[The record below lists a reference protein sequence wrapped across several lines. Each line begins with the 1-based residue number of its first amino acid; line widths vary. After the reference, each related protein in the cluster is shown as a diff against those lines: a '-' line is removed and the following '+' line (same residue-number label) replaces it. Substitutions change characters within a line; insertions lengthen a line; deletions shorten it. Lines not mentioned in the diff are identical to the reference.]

1 MEKSPR
7 QLLKTVFG
15 YDEFR
20 PLQEDIIER
29 TLAGSDSF
37 VLMPTGGGKSM
48 CFQIP
53 ALCFD
58 GITIVVSPLI
68 SLMKDQ
74 VQALQ
79 SNGIKADFFNSSITP
94 QEENSVIS
102 RAEKG
107 EIQLLYLSPEKLISV
122 SNTWLQNLNI
132 KLVAI
137 DEAHCVSMWGHD
149 FRPEYTQIKSFR
161 NSLPDVPFMAL
172 TATADKSA
180 RTDIETQLGLK
191 DSKLF
196 ISSFDRKN
204 LAIEVRGQIPKKK
217 KLREIGQFVQRKKNE
232 SGIIYCLSRK
242 NTEEVA
248 EYLKTDGHS
257 VAFYHAGMDAEERER
272 VQTEFINDDTKI
284 IVATIAFGMGID
296 KSNVRWVIHYNLPKN
311 LEGYYQE
318 IGRAGRDGLPSET
331 RLYFTMRDFVL
342 YSQFADDGAN
352 SAMQKD
358 KLNRMLQ
365 FAEAKSCR
373 RKILLS
379 YFGEHLPEDCGNCD
393 VCRNP
398 PKDFDGTL
406 LAQKALSGIARMKE
420 KEGITMLINVL
431 RGSNNAEVHA
441 AGYFRLKTYGVGK
454 DIGFNDWRDYIIQ
467 LANQGLIEIMYSERS
482 ALKISPVG
490 WKVLRGELP
499 VKLTFPTIAEEQ
511 NRKKPK
517 AAIMAEDGE
526 VDTDLF
532 AELKKLRYSI
542 SREEN
547 MPAYIIFS
555 DKSLKAMASDLPV
568 TENAFLAI
576 SGVGMN
582 KMEKYGEEFMEVIKK
597 FKSVTKPKKVPTTY
611 ETLVLYKAGL
621 DPKEIAEK
629 RELQITTIYS
639 HLAKLYTE
647 GKEVNLEKLVAK
659 EVVDKVRMAFHEL
672 NRETELKPIFEKL
685 GEAVSYGEI
694 RMSLAIVNRD
704 VHPLSDFERDGRNQ
718 FSQDGAA
725 DER

>member
-1 MEKSPR
+1 MEKHP
-7 QLLKTVFG
+7 QTLLKNVFG

-20 PLQEDIIER
+20 PLQQEIIDR
-29 TLAGSDSF
+29 TLVGKDSF

-74 VQALQ
+74 VQALE
-79 SNGIKADFFNSSITP
+79 SNGIKADFFNSSISP
-94 QEENSVIS
+94 QAENDVIS
-102 RAEKG
+102 RATKG

-122 SNTWLQNLNI
+122 SNTWLKKLNI

-149 FRPEYTQIKSFR
+149 FRPEYTQLKVFR
-161 NSLPDVPFMAL
+161 NSLPEVPFMAL

-180 RTDIETQLGLK
+180 RTDIEEQLGLK

-204 LAIEVRGQIPKKK
+204 LSIEVRGQVPKQK
-217 KLREIGQFVQRKKNE
+217 KLQEIEQFVERKKNE

-248 EYLKTDGHS
+248 NYLKEDGHS
-257 VAFYHAGMDAEERER
+257 VAFYHAGMNPEERER
-272 VQTEFINDDTKI
+272 VQTKFINDDTKI

-331 RLYFTMRDFVL
+331 RLYYNMKDFVL
-342 YSQFADDGAN
+342 YSQFADNGAN
-352 SAMQKD
+352 STMQKE
-358 KLNRMLQ
+358 KLSRMLQ

-379 YFGEHLPEDCGNCD
+379 YFGEHLTNACGNCD
-393 VCRNP
+393 VCDNP

-431 RGSNNAEVHA
+431 RGSNNAEVYA
-441 AGYFRLKTYGVGK
+441 GGYFQLKTYGVGS
-454 DIGFNDWRDYIIQ
+454 DVSFFDWRDYIIQ
-467 LANQGLIEIMYSERS
+467 LANQGLIEIMYSEGS
-482 ALKISPVG
+482 ALKISPIG
-490 WKVLRGELP
+490 WKVLRGEQSI
-499 VKLTFPTIAEEQ
+499 KLTLPIIAKE
-511 NRKKPK
+511 KKRREPK
-517 AAIMAEDGE
+517 FIKMTDEGE
-526 VDTDLF
+526 VNMELF
-532 AELKKLRYSI
+532 TELKKLRYSI

-547 MPAYIIFS
+547 VPAYIIFN

-568 TENAFLAI
+568 TENQFLAI

-582 KMEKYGEEFMEVIKK
+582 KMKQYGEKFMKVIRK
-597 FKSVTKPKKVPTTY
+597 F
-611 ETLVLYKAGL
+611 
-621 DPKEIAEK
+621 
-629 RELQITTIYS
+629 
-639 HLAKLYTE
+639 
-647 GKEVNLEKLVAK
+647 
-659 EVVDKVRMAFHEL
+659 
-672 NRETELKPIFEKL
+672 
-685 GEAVSYGEI
+685 
-694 RMSLAIVNRD
+694 
-704 VHPLSDFERDGRNQ
+704 
-718 FSQDGAA
+718 
-725 DER
+725 

>member
-1 MEKSPR
+1 MKNNP
-7 QLLKTVFG
+7 QTLLKQVFG

-20 PLQEDIIER
+20 PLQQEIIDR
-29 TLAGSDSF
+29 TLAGKDSF

-53 ALCFD
+53 ALCFE

-79 SNGIKADFFNSSITP
+79 ANGIQADFFNSSISF
-94 QEENSVIS
+94 QAENEVIG
-102 RAEKG
+102 RAKKG

-122 SNTWLQNLNI
+122 SNTWLRDLNI

-149 FRPEYTQIKSFR
+149 FRPEYTQLKAFR
-161 NSLPDVPFMAL
+161 NSLPEVPFMAL

-180 RTDIETQLGLK
+180 RADIEMQLGLK

-204 LAIEVRGQIPKKK
+204 LSIEVRGQVPKNK
-217 KLREIGQFVQRKKNE
+217 KLQEIARFVKRKKSD

-248 EYLKTDGHS
+248 DYLKADGHS
-257 VAFYHAGMDAEERER
+257 VAFYHAGMNPEERER
-272 VQTEFINDDTKI
+272 VQTAFIHDETKI

-331 RLYFTMRDFVL
+331 RLYYNMSDFVL
-342 YSQFADDGAN
+342 YSQFADGGAN

-358 KLNRMLQ
+358 KLSRMLQ

-379 YFGEHLPEDCGNCD
+379 YFGEHLTKDCGNCD
-393 VCRNP
+393 VCDNP

-431 RGSNNAEVHA
+431 RGSNNAEVL
-441 AGYFRLKTYGVGK
+441 AGGYSQLKTYGVGK
-454 DIGFNDWRDYIIQ
+454 DVSFMDWRDYIIQ
-467 LANQGLIEIMYSERS
+467 LANQGLIEIMYSEGS
-482 ALKISPVG
+482 ALKISPIG
-490 WKVLRGELP
+490 WKVLKGEQAIKLTLP
-499 VKLTFPTIAEEQ
+499 VVPEEK
-511 NRKKPK
+511 NKMRPNAMK
-517 AAIMAEDGE
+517 MADEEE
-526 VDTDLF
+526 VNTDLL
-532 AELKKLRYSI
+532 ADLKKLRFSI
-542 SREEN
+542 SREKN
-547 MPAYIIFS
+547 VPAYVIFS
-555 DKSLKAMASDLPV
+555 DKVLKLMATDMPF
-568 TENAFLAI
+568 TTNQFLAI

-582 KMEKYGEEFMEVIKK
+582 KTDQYGEEFMAVIRKY
-597 FKSVTKPKKVPTTY
+597 KSVAKPKTTPTTL
-611 ETLVLYKAGL
+611 ETFVLYKEGL
-621 DPKEIAEK
+621 NPEEIAAK
-629 RELQITTIYS
+629 RDLQVTTIYS
-639 HLAKLYTE
+639 HLSQLYTE
-647 GKEVNLEKLVAK
+647 GKDVELEKLVEK
-659 EVVDKVRMAFHEL
+659 SVVDKVRVAFNEL
-672 NRETELKPIFEKL
+672 DREITLKPIFERL
-685 GEAVSYGEI
+685 NEAVSYGEI
-694 RMSLAIVNRD
+694 RMSLTLILKN
-704 VHPLSDFERDGRNQ
+704 E
-718 FSQDGAA
+718 
-725 DER
+725 

>member
-1 MEKSPR
+1 MEKHP
-7 QLLKTVFG
+7 QTLLKKVFG

-20 PLQEDIIER
+20 PLQQEIIDR
-29 TLAGSDSF
+29 TLVGKDSF

-74 VQALQ
+74 VQALE
-79 SNGIKADFFNSSITP
+79 SNGIKADFFNSSISP
-94 QEENSVIS
+94 QAENDVIS
-102 RAEKG
+102 RATKG

-122 SNTWLQNLNI
+122 SNTWLKKLNI

-149 FRPEYTQIKSFR
+149 FRPEYTQLKVFR
-161 NSLPDVPFMAL
+161 NSLPEVPFMAL

-180 RTDIETQLGLK
+180 RTDIEEQLGLK

-204 LAIEVRGQIPKKK
+204 LSIEVRGQVPKQK
-217 KLREIGQFVQRKKNE
+217 KLQEIEQFVERKKNE

-248 EYLKTDGHS
+248 NYLKEDGHS
-257 VAFYHAGMDAEERER
+257 VAFYHAGMNPEEREQ
-272 VQTEFINDDTKI
+272 VQTKFINDDTKI

-331 RLYFTMRDFVL
+331 RLYYNMKDFVL
-342 YSQFADDGAN
+342 YSQFADNGAN
-352 SAMQKD
+352 STMQKE
-358 KLNRMLQ
+358 KLSRMLQ

-379 YFGEHLPEDCGNCD
+379 YFGEHLTNACGNCD
-393 VCRNP
+393 VCDNP

-431 RGSNNAEVHA
+431 RGSNNAEVYA
-441 AGYFRLKTYGVGK
+441 GGYFQLKTYGVGS
-454 DIGFNDWRDYIIQ
+454 DVSFFDWRDYIIQ
-467 LANQGLIEIMYSERS
+467 LANQGLIEIMYSEGS
-482 ALKISPVG
+482 ALKISPIG
-490 WKVLRGELP
+490 WKVLRGEQSI
-499 VKLTFPTIAEEQ
+499 KLTLPIIANE
-511 NRKKPK
+511 KKRREPK
-517 AAIMAEDGE
+517 FMKMTDEGE
-526 VDTDLF
+526 VNMELF
-532 AELKKLRYSI
+532 TELKKLRYSI

-547 MPAYIIFS
+547 VPAYIIFN
-555 DKSLKAMASDLPV
+555 DKSLKAMASDLPI
-568 TENAFLAI
+568 TENQFLAI

-582 KMEKYGEEFMEVIKK
+582 KMKKYGEKFMKVIRK
-597 FKSVTKPKKVPTTY
+597 F
-611 ETLVLYKAGL
+611 
-621 DPKEIAEK
+621 
-629 RELQITTIYS
+629 
-639 HLAKLYTE
+639 
-647 GKEVNLEKLVAK
+647 
-659 EVVDKVRMAFHEL
+659 
-672 NRETELKPIFEKL
+672 
-685 GEAVSYGEI
+685 
-694 RMSLAIVNRD
+694 
-704 VHPLSDFERDGRNQ
+704 
-718 FSQDGAA
+718 
-725 DER
+725 

>member
-1 MEKSPR
+1 MEKHP
-7 QLLKTVFG
+7 QTLLKNVFG

-20 PLQEDIIER
+20 PLQQEIIDR
-29 TLAGSDSF
+29 TLVGKDSF

-74 VQALQ
+74 VQALE
-79 SNGIKADFFNSSITP
+79 SNGIKADFFNSSISP
-94 QEENSVIS
+94 QAENDVIS
-102 RAEKG
+102 RATKG

-122 SNTWLQNLNI
+122 SNTWLKKLNI

-149 FRPEYTQIKSFR
+149 FRPEYTQLKVFR
-161 NSLPDVPFMAL
+161 NSLPEVPFMAL

-180 RTDIETQLGLK
+180 RTDIEEQLGLK

-204 LAIEVRGQIPKKK
+204 LSIEVRGQVPKKK
-217 KLREIGQFVQRKKNE
+217 KLQEIGRFVERKKNE

-248 EYLKTDGHS
+248 NYLKEDGHS
-257 VAFYHAGMDAEERER
+257 VAFYHAGMNPEEREQ
-272 VQTEFINDDTKI
+272 VQTKFINDDTKI

-331 RLYFTMRDFVL
+331 RLYYNMKDFVL
-342 YSQFADDGAN
+342 YSQFADNGAN
-352 SAMQKD
+352 STMQKE
-358 KLNRMLQ
+358 KLSRMLQ

-379 YFGEHLPEDCGNCD
+379 YFGEHLTNACGNCD
-393 VCRNP
+393 VCDNP

-431 RGSNNAEVHA
+431 RGSNNAEVYA
-441 AGYFRLKTYGVGK
+441 GGYFQLKTYGVGS
-454 DIGFNDWRDYIIQ
+454 DVSFFDWRDYIIQ
-467 LANQGLIEIMYSERS
+467 LANQGLIEIMYSEGS
-482 ALKISPVG
+482 ALKISPIG
-490 WKVLRGELP
+490 WKVLRGEQSI
-499 VKLTFPTIAEEQ
+499 KLTLPIIAKE
-511 NRKKPK
+511 KKRREPK
-517 AAIMAEDGE
+517 FIKRTDEGE
-526 VDTDLF
+526 VNMELF
-532 AELKKLRYSI
+532 TELKKLRYSI

-547 MPAYIIFS
+547 VPAYIIFN

-568 TENAFLAI
+568 TENQFLAI

-582 KMEKYGEEFMEVIKK
+582 KMKQYGEKFMKVIRK
-597 FKSVTKPKKVPTTY
+597 F
-611 ETLVLYKAGL
+611 
-621 DPKEIAEK
+621 
-629 RELQITTIYS
+629 
-639 HLAKLYTE
+639 
-647 GKEVNLEKLVAK
+647 
-659 EVVDKVRMAFHEL
+659 
-672 NRETELKPIFEKL
+672 
-685 GEAVSYGEI
+685 
-694 RMSLAIVNRD
+694 
-704 VHPLSDFERDGRNQ
+704 
-718 FSQDGAA
+718 
-725 DER
+725 

>member
-1 MEKSPR
+1 MLKSP
-7 QLLKTVFG
+7 QTLLKNVFG

-20 PLQEDIIER
+20 PLQQEIIDR
-29 TLAGSDSF
+29 TLSGNDSF

-58 GITIVVSPLI
+58 GITLVVSPLI

-79 SNGIKADFFNSSITP
+79 SNGVKADFFNSSISP
-94 QEENSVIS
+94 QEESNVIE
-102 RAEKG
+102 RATKG
-107 EIQLLYLSPEKLISV
+107 EIQLLYLSPEKLIAV
-122 SNTWLQNLNI
+122 SNTWLKKLNI

-149 FRPEYTQIKSFR
+149 FRPEYTQLKVFR

-180 RTDIETQLGLK
+180 RTDIEEQLGLK
-191 DSKLF
+191 KSKLF

-204 LAIEVRGQIPKKK
+204 LSIEVRGQVPKKK
-217 KLREIGQFVQRKKNE
+217 KLQEIGQFVGQKENE

-248 EYLKTDGHS
+248 DYLKADGHS
-257 VAFYHAGMDAEERER
+257 VAFYHAGMNPEERER
-272 VQTEFINDDTKI
+272 VQTEFIHDNTKI

-331 RLYFTMRDFVL
+331 RLYYNMRDFVL

-352 SAMQKD
+352 PTMQKD
-358 KLNRMLQ
+358 KLSRMLQ

-379 YFGEHLPEDCGNCD
+379 YFGEHLTKDCGNCD
-393 VCRNP
+393 VCDNP

-406 LAQKALSGIARMKE
+406 LAQKALSGIARMRE

-441 AGYFRLKTYGVGK
+441 AGYFQLKTYGVGAEVSF
-454 DIGFNDWRDYIIQ
+454 FNWRDYIVQ
-467 LANQGLIEIMYSERS
+467 LANQGLIEIMYSEGS
-482 ALKISPVG
+482 ALKISPIG
-490 WKVLRGELP
+490 WKVLKGEQTIKLTLP
-499 VKLTFPTIAEEQ
+499 VSAKEKNKREPRSMKMVAEGKV
-511 NRKKPK
+511 N
-517 AAIMAEDGE
+517 A
-526 VDTDLF
+526 DLF
-532 AELKKLRYSI
+532 TELKKLRYSI
-542 SREEN
+542 SQKKKL
-547 MPAYIIFS
+547 PAYIIFN
-555 DKSLKAMASDLPV
+555 DKSLKAMASDLPG
-568 TENAFLAI
+568 TENEFLAI

-582 KMEKYGEEFMEVIKK
+582 KMEQYGTKFMEVIKR
-597 FKSVTKPKKVPTTY
+597 FK
-611 ETLVLYKAGL
+611 
-621 DPKEIAEK
+621 
-629 RELQITTIYS
+629 
-639 HLAKLYTE
+639 
-647 GKEVNLEKLVAK
+647 
-659 EVVDKVRMAFHEL
+659 M
-672 NRETELKPIFEKL
+672 
-685 GEAVSYGEI
+685 
-694 RMSLAIVNRD
+694 
-704 VHPLSDFERDGRNQ
+704 
-718 FSQDGAA
+718 
-725 DER
+725 

>member
-1 MEKSPR
+1 MEKNPKT
-7 QLLKTVFG
+7 LLKNVFG

-20 PLQEDIIER
+20 PLQQEIIER
-29 TLAGSDSF
+29 ALAGKDSF

-79 SNGIKADFFNSSITP
+79 SNGIQADFFNSSISRLA
-94 QEENSVIS
+94 ENEVIG
-102 RAEKG
+102 RAKRG

-122 SNTWLQNLNI
+122 SNTWLRDLNI

-149 FRPEYTQIKSFR
+149 FRPEYTQLKVFR
-161 NSLPDVPFMAL
+161 NSLPEVPFMAL

-180 RTDIETQLGLK
+180 RADIEEQLGLR

-196 ISSFDRKN
+196 ISSFDREN
-204 LAIEVRGQIPKKK
+204 LSIEVRGQVPKDK
-217 KLREIGQFVQRKKNE
+217 KLKEIALFVKKKKNE

-248 EYLKTDGHS
+248 DYLNKDGHS
-257 VAFYHAGMDAEERER
+257 VAFYHAGMNPEERER
-272 VQTEFINDDTKI
+272 VQTAFIHDETKI

-331 RLYFTMRDFVL
+331 RLYYNMGDFVL

-352 SAMQKD
+352 SAMQKE

-379 YFGEHLPEDCGNCD
+379 YFGEHLINDCGNCD
-393 VCRNP
+393 VCANP
-398 PKDFDGTL
+398 PKQFDGTL

-431 RGSNNAEVHA
+431 RGSNNAEVY
-441 AGYFRLKTYGVGK
+441 AGGYSQLKTYGVGK
-454 DIGFNDWRDYIIQ
+454 DVSFIDWRDYIIQ
-467 LANQGLIEIMYSERS
+467 LANQGLIEIMYSEGS
-482 ALKISPVG
+482 ALKISPFG
-490 WKVLRGELP
+490 WKVLKGDQSIRLTLP
-499 VKLTFPTIAEEQ
+499 VLADEK
-511 NRKKPK
+511 NSKKPK
-517 AAIMAEDGE
+517 VMKMADEEE
-526 VDTDLF
+526 VNTELF
-532 AELKKLRYSI
+532 DELKQLRYSI
-542 SREEN
+542 SREKSV
-547 MPAYIIFS
+547 PAYVIFS
-555 DKSLKAMASDLPV
+555 DKVLKLMASDMPV
-568 TENAFLAI
+568 TTNEFLAI

-582 KMEKYGEEFMEVIKK
+582 KTDQYGDDFMEVIRK
-597 FKSVTKPKKVPTTY
+597 FKSVTKPTKIPTTL
-611 ETLVLYKAGL
+611 ETFVLYKDGL
-621 DPKEIAEK
+621 SPEEIAAK
-629 RELQITTIYS
+629 RDLQITTIYS
-639 HLAKLYTE
+639 HLSQLYAE
-647 GKEVNLEKLVAK
+647 GKDVELEKLVEKA
-659 EVVDKVRMAFHEL
+659 VVDKVRIAFNDL
-672 NRETELKPIFEKL
+672 DREIALKPIFERL
-685 GEAVSYGEI
+685 NEEVSYGEI
-694 RMSLAIVNRD
+694 RMSLTLILKN
-704 VHPLSDFERDGRNQ
+704 E
-718 FSQDGAA
+718 
-725 DER
+725 

>member
-1 MEKSPR
+1 MEKTP
-7 QLLKTVFG
+7 QTLLKQVFG

-20 PLQEDIIER
+20 PLQQEIIDR
-29 TLAGSDSF
+29 TLAGKDSF

-79 SNGIKADFFNSSITP
+79 ANGIQADFFNSSISP
-94 QEENSVIS
+94 QAENEVIA
-102 RAEKG
+102 RAKKG
-107 EIQLLYLSPEKLISV
+107 EIKLLYLSPEKLISV
-122 SNTWLQNLNI
+122 SNTWLKSLNI

-149 FRPEYTQIKSFR
+149 FRPEYTQLKAFR
-161 NSLPDVPFMAL
+161 NSLPEVPFMAL

-180 RTDIETQLGLK
+180 RADIEMQLGLK

-204 LAIEVRGQIPKKK
+204 LSIEVRGQVPKNK
-217 KLREIGQFVQRKKNE
+217 KLQEIARFVKRKKNE

-248 EYLKTDGHS
+248 DYLKGEGHS
-257 VAFYHAGMDAEERER
+257 VAFYHAGMNPEERER
-272 VQTEFINDDTKI
+272 VQTAFIHDETKI

-318 IGRAGRDGLPSET
+318 IGRAGRDGLHSET
-331 RLYFTMRDFVL
+331 ILYYNMSDFVL
-342 YSQFADDGAN
+342 YSQFADGGAN

-358 KLNRMLQ
+358 KLSRMLQ

-379 YFGEHLPEDCGNCD
+379 YFGEHLTKDCGNCD
-393 VCRNP
+393 VCDNP
-398 PKDFDGTL
+398 PKDFDGTV

-441 AGYFRLKTYGVGK
+441 GGYSQLKTYGVGK
-454 DIGFNDWRDYIIQ
+454 EVSFIDWRDYIIQ
-467 LANQGLIEIMYSERS
+467 LANQGLIEIMYSEGS
-482 ALKISPVG
+482 ALKISPIG
-490 WKVLRGELP
+490 WNVLKGEQAIKLTLP
-499 VKLTFPTIAEEQ
+499 VVLEAKNKMKPTSMKIAFEE
-511 NRKKPK
+511 
-517 AAIMAEDGE
+517 E
-526 VDTDLF
+526 VNTDLF
-532 AELKKLRYSI
+532 TALKQLRYSI
-542 SREEN
+542 SQEEN
-547 MPAYIIFS
+547 FPAYLIFS
-555 DKSLKAMASDLPV
+555 DKSLKGMAVDMPV
-568 TENAFLAI
+568 TENQFLAI

-582 KMEKYGEEFMEVIKK
+582 KMEKYGEEFMRVIRKFSSSQKTKK
-597 FKSVTKPKKVPTTY
+597 ISTTE
-611 ETLVLYKAGL
+611 ETLLLYKEGL
-621 DPKEIAEK
+621 APGEIAAK
-629 RELQITTIYS
+629 RDLQITTIYS
-639 HLAKLYTE
+639 HLSQLYAE
-647 GKEVNLEKLVAK
+647 GSDVDLEKLVSKA
-659 EVVDKVRMAFHEL
+659 VVDKVRVAFNEL
-672 NRETELKPIFEKL
+672 DREIALKPIFERL
-685 GEAVSYGEI
+685 NEAVSYGEI
-694 RMSLAIVNRD
+694 RMSLTLILKN
-704 VHPLSDFERDGRNQ
+704 E
-718 FSQDGAA
+718 
-725 DER
+725 